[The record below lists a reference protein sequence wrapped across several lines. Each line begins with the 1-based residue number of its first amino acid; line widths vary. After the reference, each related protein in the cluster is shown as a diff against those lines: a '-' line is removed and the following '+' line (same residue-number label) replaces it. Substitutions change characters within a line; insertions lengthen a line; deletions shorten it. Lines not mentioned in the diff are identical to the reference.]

1 VSLLHPDRRK
11 LLVAGTLFLLALT
24 AAFLRAGASTE
35 VLGVRVG
42 QPSAMG
48 DFKSVI
54 HCPVL
59 TFMRGGNPYEHRQ
72 LAEVCPK
79 RPVFPL
85 YAPGTLVLHAPFGL
99 LPFDAAARAFAAW
112 TVVLTVLM
120 AYLAF
125 RVNDLM
131 PTKVGVIAVAALVL
145 LSRPG
150 QWNLLM
156 GNLAVELTVATYIA
170 LYYAR
175 RSPLT
180 SAIGLAV
187 ATIKPTFGV
196 PLAILMVARRD
207 YRAVALGVVFSLLLN
222 LPPWL
227 VLVKRAG
234 GLDQFAQSLIESQQG
249 WGAIVASSS
258 VTTAYRADLT
268 GFLSRLAGHPLG
280 SPAEV
285 LVALLVLLA
294 AAIAIRTLEQQT
306 EPARRRLSSDIA
318 CVAIVLGVYHLGY
331 DLVLLTAP
339 AIALA
344 LRTLPHGFATER
356 FRRVMLLLIAGL
368 GANYLTSEAVLVHLW
383 EHRLVWLLLASI
395 NGVLLLA
402 LFLGYV
408 TRSLRLGGAREFV
421 GPPALTL

>member
-1 VSLLHPDRRK
+1 MSPLHPDRRK
-11 LLVAGTLFLLALT
+11 LLVACTLFLLALT
-24 AAFLRAGASTE
+24 GVYLRAGASKE

-42 QPSAMG
+42 QPWAMG
-48 DFKSVI
+48 DFKNVI

-72 LAEVCPK
+72 LTEVCPK

-99 LPFDAAARAFAAW
+99 LPFDSAARAFAAW
-112 TVVLTVLM
+112 TVGLTVLM

-125 RVNDLM
+125 RVNDLK
-131 PTKVGVIAVAALVL
+131 PTKAGVIVVAALVL

-150 QWNLLM
+150 HWNLLL
-156 GNLAVELTVATYIA
+156 GNMAVELTVATYIA
-170 LYYAR
+170 LYHAR
-175 RSPLT
+175 RSPMM

-187 ATIKPTFGV
+187 ATIKPTFGI

-207 YRAVALGVVFSLLLN
+207 YRAVALGAGFALLLN
-222 LPPWL
+222 LPPLL
-227 VLVKRAG
+227 VLLKRAG
-234 GLDQFAQSLIESQQG
+234 GLDQFVQTLIQSQQG

-258 VTTAYRADLT
+258 VNTAYRADLT
-268 GFLSRLAGHPLG
+268 GFLTRLAGDPLG
-280 SPAEV
+280 GPAEA
-285 LVALLVLLA
+285 LVALLVILPA
-294 AAIAIRTLEQQT
+294 ALAIRSFGQQP
-306 EPARRRLSSDIA
+306 EAARRRLSSDIA
-318 CVAIVLGVYHLGY
+318 CVAIILSVYHLGY

-344 LRTLPHGFATER
+344 LGTLPHGFATER

-368 GANYLTSEAVLVHLW
+368 GANYLTTEAILDHLR
-383 EHRLVWLLLASI
+383 EHHLVWLLVASI

-408 TRSLRLGGAREFV
+408 TRGLRPRAASLS
-421 GPPALTL
+421 

>member
-1 VSLLHPDRRK
+1 MSPLHPDRRR
-11 LLVAGTLFLLALT
+11 LLVACALLLLALT
-24 AAFLRAGASTE
+24 VALLRAGASKE
-35 VLGVRVG
+35 VFGIRVG
-42 QPSAMG
+42 QPWAMG
-48 DFKSVI
+48 DFKNVI

-79 RPVFPL
+79 RPSFPL

-99 LPFDAAARAFAAW
+99 LPVDWAARAFAAW
-112 TVVLTVLM
+112 TIVLTVLM

-131 PTKVGVIAVAALVL
+131 PTKVDVVVVTALVL

-207 YRAVALGVVFSLLLN
+207 YRAVALGVVGALLLN
-222 LPPWL
+222 LPPL
-227 VLVKRAG
+227 LILVKRAG
-234 GLDQFAQSLIESQQG
+234 GLDQFARTLVQAQQG
-249 WGAIVASSS
+249 WGAVVASSS
-258 VTTAYRADLT
+258 VNTAYRADLT

-280 SPAEV
+280 STAEV

-294 AAIAIRTLEQQT
+294 AAISIRPLGQQT
-306 EPARRRLSSDIA
+306 EAARRLSSDIA
-318 CVAIVLGVYHLGY
+318 CMAIILCVYHLGY
-331 DLVLLTAP
+331 DLVLLTAL

-344 LRTLPHGFATER
+344 LRALPHEFATER

-368 GANYLTSEAVLVHLW
+368 GANYLTTEAVLVHLQ
-383 EHRLVWLLLASI
+383 EHRSVWLLLASI

-408 TRSLRLGGAREFV
+408 TRSLRLAGARDLSAART
-421 GPPALTL
+421 G